1 MAPAMK
7 PDEKKARGAQVSER
21 DMAKTMIESMRSF
34 QAVLSRNDMTGVSLR
49 AAFAHDPLGVFTRFV
64 DAIEDRHVRGI
75 ADIGASLEAREGG
88 EA

>member
-1 MAPAMK
+1 
-7 PDEKKARGAQVSER
+7 
-21 DMAKTMIESMRSF
+21 MAKTMIESMRSF
-34 QAVLSRNDMTGVSLR
+34 QAVSLR